1 MNRKHEQEVR
11 LKKSHL
17 GKDSIA
23 YYSVDGKTFIFSNE
37 KKCREA
43 ILDNNLE
50 DYAVYIIK
58 DGICVKDNGVF

>member
-1 MNRKHEQEVR
+1 MSRKHEQEVR

-37 KKCREA
+37 KKCRKA
-43 ILDNNLE
+43 ISDNNLE
-50 DYAVYIIK
+50 DYAVYIIEN
-58 DGICVKDNGVF
+58 GICIKDSEIF